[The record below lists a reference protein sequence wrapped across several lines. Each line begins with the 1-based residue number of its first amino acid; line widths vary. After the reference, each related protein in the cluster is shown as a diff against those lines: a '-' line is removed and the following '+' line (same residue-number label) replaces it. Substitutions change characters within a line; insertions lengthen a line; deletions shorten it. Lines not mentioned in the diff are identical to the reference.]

1 MFSGYKEGE
10 REGRGESFSRYTVL
24 FVYPFSY
31 QSAAQMANNYFS
43 VCALP
48 LASHQLFRDW
58 CNPLLFMIVWD
69 FWIKIEHNLLNNRE
83 EWEAAEWSE
92 THTRRE

>member
-1 MFSGYKEGE
+1 M
-10 REGRGESFSRYTVL
+10 L

-31 QSAAQMANNYFS
+31 QSGAQMANNYFS

-48 LASHQLFRDW
+48 LASHQFFRDW

-69 FWIKIEHNLLNNRE
+69 FWIKIEHNLLNNGE
-83 EWEAAEWSE
+83 EREAAEWNEMQTKRVEMEKSG
-92 THTRRE
+92 HS